1 MKTCWFLFSW
11 LQNSI
16 LWWPGP
22 HRVTIPGTTQSS
34 IATIL
39 ETSRDWQDPANI
51 FETFWTII
59 PIRHCHLMSWRHST
73 KEWCLHKRITVDLRF
88 THFQLKRGKNWNPP
102 TVYLKRG
109 DTTTCFLQ
117 TILIRFSSLFR
128 KDQIEVSVYPT
139 SIKKTLSIWS
149 ILLGSRLKFFNTK

>member
-34 IATIL
+34 IATWKHQETDKIL
-39 ETSRDWQDPANI
+39 L
-51 FETFWTII
+51 TII

-117 TILIRFSSLFR
+117 TILIRSSSLFR
-128 KDQIEVSVYPT
+128 RDQIEVSVYPT
-139 SIKKTLSIWS
+139 NIKKTLSIWS
-149 ILLGSRLKFFNTK
+149 ILLRSRLKFFNTK